1 MVGNIAHSQ
10 SKHSLQIETS
20 QPSKLTWNAPS
31 VHLSVQLCLS
41 LLSFFSLPLSPV
53 PPSLLTLIFSPR
65 SSFVYRFWIPFCA
78 HPSFMLMGIDPHQLY
93 QTSHCLQ
100 WPDINKTL
108 FRRTGACHSALC
120 DAQMNPPPN
129 GSVPPPAMVYCLCMK
144 NCPSFLINCQRLEM
158 LLRQWLSRASDKCN
172 ENISWQYLCLLCSEN
187 DPL

>member
-78 HPSFMLMGIDPHQLY
+78 HPSFMLIVIDPHQLF

-108 FRRTGACHSALC
+108 FRLTEACHSAFY
-120 DAQMNPPPN
+120 DSQMNPPPKWKCSSPGN
-129 GSVPPPAMVYCLCMK
+129 GLFPLYEEL
-144 NCPSFLINCQRLEM
+144 SFILHQLSTTWNASSPVVVKS
-158 LLRQWLSRASDKCN
+158 LRQMQW
-172 ENISWQYLCLLCSEN
+172 EY
-187 DPL
+187 